1 MVKKNLEVM
10 LILKIHIIH
19 EAGVRTMRAGKIII
33 INHENLFYIGD
44 LALDHWVTSCIDNCN
59 TTS

>member
-1 MVKKNLEVM
+1 M

-44 LALDHWVTSCIDNCN
+44 LALDH
-59 TTS
+59 